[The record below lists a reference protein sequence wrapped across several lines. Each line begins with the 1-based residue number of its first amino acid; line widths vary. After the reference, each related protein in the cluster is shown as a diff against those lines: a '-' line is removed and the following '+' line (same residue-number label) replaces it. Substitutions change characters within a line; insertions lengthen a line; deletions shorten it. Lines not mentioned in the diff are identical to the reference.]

1 MKSPIKLMGGPGKGR
16 TAPAK
21 PMKRQIIEPINSSV
35 SVILIA
41 RFRIY
46 FKTFLILH
54 EVNKIRFMKKYL
66 AQLNISR
73 IIPETMED
81 PIMADFVAQL
91 DTINALAESSKGFV
105 WRLKG
110 DDNNAT
116 NFRPFDDDRV
126 IVNMSVWESAEE
138 LMEFVYKSAHT
149 MVMKDRNKWFE
160 KFGKPSMVLWN
171 VEEGHIPTVQEAR
184 ERLEY
189 FQANGATEFAF
200 DFKNRF

>member
-1 MKSPIKLMGGPGKGR
+1 
-16 TAPAK
+16 
-21 PMKRQIIEPINSSV
+21 
-35 SVILIA
+35 
-41 RFRIY
+41 
-46 FKTFLILH
+46 
-54 EVNKIRFMKKYL
+54 MKKHL

-91 DTINALAESSKGFV
+91 DTINALAESSKGFI

-110 DDNNAT
+110 DENNAT
-116 NFRPFDDDRV
+116 NFRPFDDDRI
-126 IVNMSVWESAEE
+126 IVNMSVWESAEA

-171 VEEGHIPTVQEAR
+171 VEEGQIPTVQEAR

-189 FQANGATEFAF
+189 FQANGATAFAF
-200 DFKNRF
+200 DFKKRF

>member
-1 MKSPIKLMGGPGKGR
+1 
-16 TAPAK
+16 
-21 PMKRQIIEPINSSV
+21 
-35 SVILIA
+35 
-41 RFRIY
+41 
-46 FKTFLILH
+46 
-54 EVNKIRFMKKYL
+54 MKKHL

-116 NFRPFDDDRV
+116 GFHPFDDDRV
-126 IVNMSVWESAEE
+126 IVNMSVWENIDD
-138 LMEFVYKSAHT
+138 LMAFAFKSAHA

-189 FQANGATEFAF
+189 FQANGAMEFAF